1 MYPVQ
6 TNITSNYLVPDEG
19 ALSLY
24 TCLTFVVF
32 WNRNAIEK
40 LEVDA
45 SAHKTVDIANIVKE
59 KMDKVVPPL
68 GHKSRQKAQERPNS
82 ESFVDDPDVPPLEWS
97 HAIFNNL

>member
-1 MYPVQ
+1 M
-6 TNITSNYLVPDEG
+6 PDEE
-19 ALSLY
+19 ALKHITVHKLY
-24 TCLTFVVF
+24 VYFVF
-32 WNRNAIEK
+32 WNRNTHEK

-97 HAIFNNL
+97 LALFDNHIP